1 MSLDFIAKKHEPKRP
16 LRLECWRCQS
26 PERVEKT
33 AIGYLPLAER
43 RRAADEGDGKTVP
56 ICAACRMRRPY

>member
-1 MSLDFIAKKHEPKRP
+1 MFDHIHRRFEKPQP

-26 PERVEKT
+26 PERVKKT

-43 RRAADEGDGKTVP
+43 RRAADAGDGKAVP
-56 ICAACRMRRPY
+56 LCAACRMGCAY